1 MTVSVV
7 TTVFCGKIFF
17 QNLHVISSDFTAYD
31 GKSFLLCSV
40 LSTWLLLDYDFDSVV
55 CKLDVQ

>member
-40 LSTWLLLDYDFDSVV
+40 LST
-55 CKLDVQ
+55 